1 MIVLRQ
7 LFKYWQKNLKPTILR
22 FVNTTFL
29 KIAIFHVYGSNF
41 IFQNGR
47 PDPNL
52 KKILNIYFRAIYQ
65 YIGHKNIVT

>member
-7 LFKYWQKNLKPTILR
+7 LFRYLQKNLKPIILR
-22 FVNTTFL
+22 FVNTSFL

-47 PDPNL
+47 PYPNF
-52 KKILNIYFRAIYQ
+52 KKILNIYF
-65 YIGHKNIVT
+65 